1 VDDAPLILVVEDDD
15 AVRLSLRDY
24 LRRKGHRVE
33 VTSDGVGAIKLL
45 VDHEVA
51 AIVTDFRMPE
61 LGGDYWIRFLR
72 KFCDGTPVFV
82 MSGFIESDID
92 VPFPSFAK
100 PFDYGELEQRIRE
113 TIADEHTRR

>member
-1 VDDAPLILVVEDDD
+1 MSDAPLILLVEDDD

-45 VDHEVA
+45 IEHDIA

-61 LGGDYWIRFLR
+61 LGGDYWIRFLQ
-72 KFCDGTPVFV
+72 KFCPSIPVFV
-82 MSGFIESDID
+82 MSGFLDSDIE
-92 VPFPSFAK
+92 VPYPSFAK
-100 PFDYGELEQRIRE
+100 PFDYGDLEQRIRE
-113 TIADEHTRR
+113 TVEHEHD